1 MTVTRDLVTNLAES
15 RGKEVLKCP
24 VSRAKED
31 SENGGPHV
39 TIDSLRLLR
48 PNQSVTVYLDVIPPT
63 IKKPK
68 SSDSANNSVEIFKI
82 SPPLGASSSSSAKC
96 QAPREEKQAKTEDAA
111 AQELQSCPNVNELL
125 DFLQKRIDPI
135 PRSQELPEQQET
147 RSAQL
152 PARSLSCFSDLGTHS
167 DSNFEVKS
175 DYSDD
180 FPFEEMNHRKKS
192 LTVNETI
199 NECLI
204 GKEMSFDGDQI
215 RPDTKIKLF
224 SQCHTYEDQTKQLQ
238 ELKRAEGL
246 VLHLAESIQ
255 GNVFNRPF
263 PFIAFRPIPSIEVLP
278 DDLQKDGDPTSDY
291 FFTVRS
297 VRREKGPTL
306 GYIIM
311 GFKVLNDDLM
321 PKLDR
326 DWKTWTRTSEL
337 LKRLSKSYVIKRVQ
351 CWKANSVKPDIFK
364 YAVMIEISGDDDVEA
379 RDILQK
385 FRLKRM
391 SGYVAM
397 YKCWNRKQIDRA
409 MQSNES
415 LGAIIYNLSE
425 G

>member
-1 MTVTRDLVTNLAES
+1 M
-15 RGKEVLKCP
+15 
-24 VSRAKED
+24 
-31 SENGGPHV
+31 
-39 TIDSLRLLR
+39 
-48 PNQSVTVYLDVIPPT
+48 
-63 IKKPK
+63 
-68 SSDSANNSVEIFKI
+68 
-82 SPPLGASSSSSAKC
+82 
-96 QAPREEKQAKTEDAA
+96 
-111 AQELQSCPNVNELL
+111 
-125 DFLQKRIDPI
+125 
-135 PRSQELPEQQET
+135 
-147 RSAQL
+147 
-152 PARSLSCFSDLGTHS
+152 
-167 DSNFEVKS
+167 
-175 DYSDD
+175 
-180 FPFEEMNHRKKS
+180 
-192 LTVNETI
+192 
-199 NECLI
+199 
-204 GKEMSFDGDQI
+204 
-215 RPDTKIKLF
+215 
-224 SQCHTYEDQTKQLQ
+224 KQLQ

-263 PFIAFRPIPSIEVLP
+263 PFIAFRPIPSKEVLP

-321 PKLDR
+321 PTLDR
-326 DWKTWTRTSEL
+326 NWKTWTRTSEL
-337 LKRLSKSYVIKRVQ
+337 LKRLSKSYLIKRVQ

-364 YAVMIEISGDDDVEA
+364 YAVMIEISGDDDGEA